1 VRRRAGILFIL
12 GATVPLV
19 ALVSSAWACGVLATL
34 KAAPSTVAPGATV
47 QVTGSNYS
55 RDADKG
61 LFAPVSIRLDSR
73 TGPELGTAE
82 PTGTKIS
89 ANVKVPA
96 TAAAGDHLLVATQT
110 RISDGTPKSG
120 TPGRTTIRVGGAAV
134 AASTTPA
141 ASPWSS
147 SNPSASGGSTASADP
162 RGSGDPGLLGIGLS
176 LALLSIGLVLV
187 TRDRATRGPRRTLL
201 GA

>member
-1 VRRRAGILFIL
+1 
-12 GATVPLV
+12 
-19 ALVSSAWACGVLATL
+19 LATL

-47 QVTGSNYS
+47 QVTGSNYT
-55 RDADKG
+55 RDGDKAS
-61 LFAPVSIRLDSR
+61 FSPVSIRLDSR

-82 PTGTKIS
+82 TFNTKIS
-89 ANVKVPA
+89 KTVQVPA

-110 RISDGTPKSG
+110 KLTDGTPKAG
-120 TPGRTTIRVGGAAV
+120 TPGRTTIRVSGAAV

-147 SNPSASGGSTASADP
+147 SNPSAPGGSTASADT

-176 LALLSIGLVLV
+176 LALLSIGLTLV
-187 TRDRATRGPRRTLL
+187 ARDRATRGPRRTLL

>member
-1 VRRRAGILFIL
+1 M
-12 GATVPLV
+12 
-19 ALVSSAWACGVLATL
+19 LVSSAWACGTLTTL

-55 RDADKG
+55 SDSA
-61 LFAPVSIRLDSR
+61 LFSPVSIRLDSR
-73 TGPELGTAE
+73 TGPELGTAQ
-82 PTGTKIS
+82 PTNTKIS
-89 ANVKVPA
+89 RNVQVPA

-110 RISDGTPKSG
+110 RLSDATPKAG
-120 TPGRTTIRVGGAAV
+120 TPGRTTIRVSGAAA

-141 ASPWSS
+141 ASPWSNS
-147 SNPSASGGSTASADP
+147 SNPGAPGGSTASADT

-187 TRDRATRGPRRTLL
+187 TRDRATRGPQRTLL